1 MHRCSPERRAHC
13 QGLRR
18 RNRRAVVVPEFVAV
32 LECRDRSQR
41 AAQGEDPAPRAR
53 CFAIR
58 QLSRFDDRRASR
70 RVWRITRPAFA
81 PLAARTRSPRACP
94 PTAFREESLGER
106 RAGQRRKR
114 WQGDEGLRDWS
125 ATMIEMSMFK
135 SSKLD
140 VFPIDISPKIAEQI
154 LKANTRQNRRIRHW
168 WVNLLAL
175 IILRNEWKLTHQGL
189 GFDVN
194 GDLLDGQHRLLAIQL
209 SGKTVRSLV
218 TVGMDTDAFLGMDQ
232 GVLRTTSDVTNIPS
246 DTSQVLNFAA
256 ALCFNVGRVTPPLTL
271 AIGAIGL
278 QELAAEMLNVC
289 RTSRRIISSAPVR
302 LAGCLSIMRGES
314 QEFVFGQYR
323 ALCNLVFDELMP
335 MSQ

>member
-1 MHRCSPERRAHC
+1 
-13 QGLRR
+13 
-18 RNRRAVVVPEFVAV
+18 
-32 LECRDRSQR
+32 
-41 AAQGEDPAPRAR
+41 
-53 CFAIR
+53 
-58 QLSRFDDRRASR
+58 
-70 RVWRITRPAFA
+70 
-81 PLAARTRSPRACP
+81 
-94 PTAFREESLGER
+94 
-106 RAGQRRKR
+106 
-114 WQGDEGLRDWS
+114 
-125 ATMIEMSMFK
+125 MIEMSMFK

-323 ALCNLVFDELMP
+323 ALCNLVFDELTP
-335 MSQ
+335 MSQAFLRQSGNFGTQSGSVVRLNASNRNEILARAIRAFDQKRKFGKVLPMSPEDVSRIVAEVRVFLRESIGDSNYKVEIELPKTTRKVRSVSSGPRTSA